1 MNNSKSRTEE
11 IKAKSQIRRARV
23 NNPIRNNKPYTTKE
37 NKLIWTKYHL
47 GMHPETIAL
56 SLGRTEK
63 GIYNQIT
70 TLKKSLKPKT
80 RVNPEVKIN
89 VEKVIKKKKKSAI
102 NNNML
107 IGYSALLSGFILGVL
122 VTAYIA

>member
-1 MNNSKSRTEE
+1 MNKSKSRTEE
-11 IKAKSQIRRARV
+11 IKDKSQIRRARV
-23 NNPIRNNKPYTTKE
+23 NNPIRNNKPYTAKE